1 MGASAETLV
10 SRMNIRFDGIEARP
24 ARANSCRIFSG
35 MRVPS
40 QFGVGYT
47 HENWSK
53 VIRLAGKNA
62 LLLHLALGRIIGAE
76 SLSRAL
82 TGGPFDNGSSNF

>member
-10 SRMNIRFDGIEARP
+10 SRVNIPFDGIESRP
-24 ARANSCRIFSG
+24 ASAHSCRIFPG

-47 HENWSK
+47 HKNWSK

-76 SLSRAL
+76 SLSR
-82 TGGPFDNGSSNF
+82 TY

>member
-1 MGASAETLV
+1 MALK
-10 SRMNIRFDGIEARP
+10 RDRHARIP
-24 ARANSCRIFSG
+24 AAFFPG

-40 QFGVGYT
+40 RFGVGYT

-82 TGGPFDNGSSNF
+82 TEGPFNGSSNF